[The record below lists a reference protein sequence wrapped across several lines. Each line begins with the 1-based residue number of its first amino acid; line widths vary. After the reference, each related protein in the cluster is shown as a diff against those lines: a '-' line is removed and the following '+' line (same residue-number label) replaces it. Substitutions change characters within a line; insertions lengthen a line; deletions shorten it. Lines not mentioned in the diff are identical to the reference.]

1 MSVYNVVLIRGWKV
15 RTTVEC
21 VMDGT
26 LLIRFSYNKILNN
39 LKDLR
44 KIMKHLKRT
53 YNFNFVTVNVENE
66 SEDADKIVNEIR
78 KAGIVVAYY

>member
-1 MSVYNVVLIRGWKV
+1 
-15 RTTVEC
+15 
-21 VMDGT
+21 
-26 LLIRFSYNKILNN
+26 
-39 LKDLR
+39 
-44 KIMKHLKRT
+44 MKHLKRT